1 MKRSVPALLIGTVL
15 LTGLF
20 GALAKDTSPEVYL
33 DMIKARYRL
42 IDDYQCRM
50 EEFSIKD
57 GRREERIM
65 NYYFKKPKLI
75 RIDILQGNRAFD
87 RGSVGVYRGGDKV
100 SGHRGGIMKDITLNI
115 SKDSPLATSIR
126 GESIDR
132 SDMATVIERFEYHV
146 KNSTAVTSETA
157 SHLEFEFMPADPS
170 LIDGITKDI
179 IWVDRE
185 LMLITRSER
194 YEGNKLV
201 QQVVWSGYILN
212 AGLPVELFDPGFDV
226 HTLRGTGIP
235 LLAQELEQ

>member
-1 MKRSVPALLIGTVL
+1 MKRYIPAILIGTVL
-15 LTGLF
+15 LTGWF
-20 GALAKDTSPEVYL
+20 RALAQDQSPGAYL
-33 DMIKARYRL
+33 DLIKARYGM
-42 IDDYQCRM
+42 IEDYQCRM

-146 KNSTAVTSETA
+146 ENSTARMSKKA
-157 SHLEFEFMPADPS
+157 SHLEFEFVPVDPS

-179 IWVDRE
+179 IWIDRE

-201 QQVVWSGYILN
+201 QQVFWSAYILN